1 MSRDRSAG
9 FTLLEVLVAMVILSV
24 AVVTLIQLASQGLRL
39 LKSSSDHQEAAL
51 LADRVMRNADPN
63 AEATAS
69 GQEGQ
74 FTWAWRARLVAVP
87 DELTAATGPRPRLLE
102 LSTTVQWGKS
112 RTIELVT
119 LRLVQ
124 GAPAI
129 P

>member
-1 MSRDRSAG
+1 MSRNRSAG

-39 LKSSSDHQEAAL
+39 LKTSSDHQEAAL
-51 LADRVMRNADPN
+51 LADRVMRNADPT
-63 AEATAS
+63 AEGTES

-102 LSTTVQWGKS
+102 LSTTVNWGKG
-112 RTIELVT
+112 RTVELVT
-119 LRLVQ
+119 LRLAQ
-124 GAPAI
+124 GAPGI

>member
-1 MSRDRSAG
+1 MSRDRSGG

-39 LKSSSDHQEAAL
+39 LKSSSDLQEAAL
-51 LADRVMRNADPN
+51 LADRVMRNAEPT
-63 AEATAS
+63 AESTGS

>member
-1 MSRDRSAG
+1 MSRGRSAG

-51 LADRVMRNADPN
+51 LADRVMRNADPT
-63 AEATAS
+63 AEGTAS

-74 FTWAWRARLVAVP
+74 FTWAWRARLVVVP
-87 DELTAATGPRPRLLE
+87 DELTPTQGSRPRLLE
-102 LSTTVQWGKS
+102 LSTTVRWGKG
-112 RTIELVT
+112 RTMELVT
-119 LRLVQ
+119 LRLAQ
-124 GAPAI
+124 GAPTT

>member
-1 MSRDRSAG
+1 MSRGRSGG

-51 LADRVMRNADPN
+51 LADRVMRNADPS
-63 AEATAS
+63 AEGTAS

-87 DELTAATGPRPRLLE
+87 DELTPTQGPRPRLLE
-102 LSTTVQWGKS
+102 LSTTVQWGKG
-112 RTIELVT
+112 RTVELVT
-119 LRLVQ
+119 LRLAQ
-124 GAPAI
+124 GGPNL